1 MFNILIVVTLRK
13 EVAFE
18 FFIYLNICL
27 SVLGQK
33 LLKTRLHLG
42 GFACAFLI
50 GDPAF
55 FIGMPDVFY
64 RYNVILRVKCQLGGP
79 QLQLKQDSVSLNFL
93 TAQFFSQFSGFQ
105 E

>member
-1 MFNILIVVTLRK
+1 MFNVLIVVTLRK
-13 EVAFE
+13 DVAFE

-27 SVLGQK
+27 SILGQK
-33 LLKTRLHLG
+33 LLRTRLHIG
-42 GFACAFLI
+42 SYACAFLI

-55 FIGMPDVFY
+55 FIGMPDFFY
-64 RYNVILRVKCQLGGP
+64 KYNVILRVKCQLSLP
-79 QLQLKQDSVSLNFL
+79 LVHEAFDSNSAYFL